1 MCGQKK
7 PRRYLKPPALYIV
20 NVWPSFLLR
29 WGSRWTFKTYQAR
42 GGQCKEGSLS
52 PSHGPP
58 PPPPPRGLIF
68 PLPNLPTT
76 QTESKATTTA
86 TATETSLNKRIRAAS
101 KFIAL
106 IPSRL
111 IRQALAIF
119 LELNSKGLYQSSR
132 KELESYRLV
141 FPSSSTKREI
151 WHLHVVVVQ
160 QRLRNVR
167 KAWWHVQSC
176 CFANPNL

>member
-1 MCGQKK
+1 MYGQAFSFAEALAELLKHIKRAVDNAKK
-7 PRRYLKPPALYIV
+7 ALFPLSIV
-20 NVWPSFLLR
+20 
-29 WGSRWTFKTYQAR
+29 T
-42 GGQCKEGSLS
+42 
-52 PSHGPP
+52 

-86 TATETSLNKRIRAAS
+86 TATETSLKNCIRAAS
-101 KFIAL
+101 KFISL

-141 FPSSSTKREI
+141 FPSSSTEREI
-151 WHLHVVVVQ
+151 WDLHVVVVQ

-167 KAWWHVQSC
+167 KA
-176 CFANPNL
+176 